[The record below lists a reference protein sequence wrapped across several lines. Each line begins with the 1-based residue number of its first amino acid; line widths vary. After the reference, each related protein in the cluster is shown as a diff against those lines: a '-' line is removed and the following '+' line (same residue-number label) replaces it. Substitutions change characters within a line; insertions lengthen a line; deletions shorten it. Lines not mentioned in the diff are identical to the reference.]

1 MQKIAIPVLGYK
13 LSPHFASSLLFQIF
27 HVENQAIVKD
37 YIIERPSQL
46 SESLVVWLA
55 KEGITDV
62 ITNGIGHAEINFF
75 NQHKINVF
83 VGVKMK
89 SPRNLVQ
96 DYIDG
101 ILETHDNL
109 IVQ

>member
-1 MQKIAIPVLGYK
+1 MQKIAIPVSGNK

-27 HVENQAIVKD
+27 HIENWVIVKE
-37 YIIERPSQL
+37 YIIRPSSQL
-46 SESLVVWLA
+46 SESLTVCIA
-55 KEGITDV
+55 NEGITDV
-62 ITNGIGHAEINFF
+62 ITSGITHEEIDFF

-101 ILETHDNL
+101 TLETHDNL

>member
-1 MQKIAIPVLGYK
+1 MQKVAIPVLDDK
-13 LSPHFASSLLFQIF
+13 LSPQFTSSPQFQIF
-27 HVENQAIVKD
+27 HVENQAIVKE
-37 YIIERPSQL
+37 YIIERTSLL
-46 SESLVVWLA
+46 SESLDEWIASKGV
-55 KEGITDV
+55 TDV
-62 ITNGIGHAEINFF
+62 ITREIEKEDVNFL
-75 NQHKINVF
+75 NKQKINVF

>member
-46 SESLVVWLA
+46 SESLDEWIA
-55 KEGITDV
+55 SKGITDI
-62 ITNGIGHAEINFF
+62 ITMGIRHKEVNFF
-75 NQHKINVF
+75 NQCKINVF

-109 IVQ
+109 LV